1 VGGDPGAKRWGS
13 GDPGAVR
20 EAVEAAEA
28 LARSGVVGPAGG
40 FEPAAGA
47 GAGPAAGGA
56 AVGQAAAAGMAQA
69 QQGQLATFAGML
81 MSYGAYNSL
90 TDDEKRA
97 YLQARASFEHPPT
110 EPHKDGPGDIT
121 VMAKAL
127 QAALKVA
134 TAITTSLTYG
144 TNEDIGV
151 ALCVL
156 RSMARR
162 LIWRTQRSRTRCR
175 PTALRFAFATTCAE
189 KEPEQSSRTARRCG
203 KTRDTW
209 KEEAN

>member
-1 VGGDPGAKRWGS
+1 
-13 GDPGAVR
+13 
-20 EAVEAAEA
+20 
-28 LARSGVVGPAGG
+28 
-40 FEPAAGA
+40 
-47 GAGPAAGGA
+47 
-56 AVGQAAAAGMAQA
+56 
-69 QQGQLATFAGML
+69 ML
-81 MSYGAYNSL
+81 TSYVAYNAL

-97 YLQARASFEHPPT
+97 YLQARASFKHPPT
-110 EPHKDGPGDIT
+110 EPLKDGPGDIT

>member
-1 VGGDPGAKRWGS
+1 MGGDPGAKRWGS

-28 LARSGVVGPAGG
+28 LARAGVVGPAGG

-97 YLQARASFEHPPT
+97 YLQARASFKHTPT
-110 EPHKDGPGDIT
+110 EP
-121 VMAKAL
+121 V
-127 QAALKVA
+127 
-134 TAITTSLTYG
+134 
-144 TNEDIGV
+144 
-151 ALCVL
+151 
-156 RSMARR
+156 
-162 LIWRTQRSRTRCR
+162 
-175 PTALRFAFATTCAE
+175 
-189 KEPEQSSRTARRCG
+189 
-203 KTRDTW
+203 
-209 KEEAN
+209 

>member
-1 VGGDPGAKRWGS
+1 MRGDPGSNAGGAATQAQAR
-13 GDPGAVR
+13 AVR

-97 YLQARASFEHPPT
+97 YLQARASFKHPPT
-110 EPHKDGPGDIT
+110 EPLKDGPGDIT
-121 VMAKAL
+121 VMTKAL

-134 TAITTSLTYG
+134 TAISH
-144 TNEDIGV
+144 V
-151 ALCVL
+151 ACL
-156 RSMARR
+156 
-162 LIWRTQRSRTRCR
+162 WNQ
-175 PTALRFAFATTCAE
+175 
-189 KEPEQSSRTARRCG
+189 
-203 KTRDTW
+203 
-209 KEEAN
+209 